1 MINSVRNTVLS
12 IVNKD
17 NRGYI
22 SPEEFNLYSKQAQI
36 EIYEKLFYDYSIAL
50 AKQNAGLHGSG
61 YSDIVFKLGE
71 IIDRFLT
78 PTVLHYNG
86 TTQKFYVPGEAPTP
100 TFPVEAK
107 SYRIEKIYYNNAVEI
122 EQVPISLVRT
132 LLNSS
137 TTTPSLLFPIYTLD
151 TQGIRIYPA
160 TIITNVNVVYLRYPA
175 DPKWTYTTLSA
186 GEPLFNQGATD
197 YQDFELPLNEEYNL
211 IIKIL
216 GYAGITVREAEVA
229 QAAKS
234 DEVQNNQEKA

>member
-36 EIYEKLFYDYSIAL
+36 EIYEKLFYDYSIAI
-50 AKQNAGLHGSG
+50 AKQNAGMHGSG

-78 PTVLHYNG
+78 PTVLNYNAI
-86 TTQKFYVPGEAPTP
+86 TQKFYVPGEAP
-100 TFPVEAK
+100 FPAFPLEPK
-107 SYRIEKIYYNNAVEI
+107 SYRIEKLYYNNSVEI
-122 EQVPISLVRT
+122 EQVSIDVLGT
-132 LLNSS
+132 LLNTP
-137 TTTPSLLFPIYTLD
+137 TTSPSVLFPIYTLD
-151 TQGIRIYPA
+151 TQGIKVYPS
-160 TIITNVNVVYLRYPA
+160 IIVSSVNVVYLRYPS

-186 GEPLFNQGATD
+186 GEPIFNQGASD

-211 IIKIL
+211 VIKIL
-216 GYAGITVREAEVA
+216 GYAGITVREADIVS
-229 QAAKS
+229 AAKS
-234 DEVQNNQEKA
+234 EEVQNNQEKS

>member
-36 EIYEKLFYDYSIAL
+36 EIYEKLFYDYSIAI
-50 AKQNAGLHGSG
+50 AKQNGGMHGSG

-78 PTVLHYNG
+78 PTVLNYNA
-86 TTQKFYVPGEAPTP
+86 TTQKFYVPGEAP
-100 TFPVEAK
+100 FPAFPLEPKA
-107 SYRIEKIYYNNAVEI
+107 YRIEKVYYNDSVEI
-122 EQVPISLVRT
+122 EQVNIGVLRT
-132 LLNSS
+132 LLN
-137 TTTPSLLFPIYTLD
+137 TPNTFPTLLFPIYTLD
-151 TQGIRIYPA
+151 TQGLKVYPS

-186 GEPLFNQGATD
+186 GEPIFNQGATD

-216 GYAGITVREAEVA
+216 GYAGITVREADVVA
-229 QAAKS
+229 AAKS
-234 DEVQNNQEKA
+234 EEVQNNQEKS